1 MDRRHT
7 LGLTRREWNPTVD
20 SNGRCGSAPETRLF
34 QLKEVSP
41 LAREYKIISADSH
54 VNPVPTMYAERL
66 PARFRDRAPRLE
78 QRGSS
83 QVMVFE
89 GQDKRFTLLTSAA
102 GKKFEDYEFVGE
114 NFEDGRKGGWDPHA
128 RIEDMEIDGV
138 DAEVLYGSA
147 LGGGSEL
154 RAEDPEFH
162 YALMQAYNDWTA
174 DFCRAYPD
182 RLVGIAD
189 IPFRDLDLAIA
200 EAKRARDN
208 GMRGVLVPAIPA
220 FDGDPPENKPY
231 TDPWYE
237 PLWSALEDLQ
247 MPIHFHL
254 GARPLTRGMREQQL
268 IAALSCDKSMMS
280 EPITSFI
287 FSGALDRH
295 PGLRIVS
302 VEGEVGWMAFLVPWM
317 DNMYERHRHW
327 TGAHL
332 PELPSFYFQRQVRGS
347 FINDALGVR
356 ERHTIG
362 LDCIMWSSDYP
373 HSDSIWPHSQ
383 EWITENLAGVPAD
396 ERHKIVCG
404 NAVDLYGLA

>member
-1 MDRRHT
+1 MWVRT
-7 LGLTRREWNPTVD
+7 SKTGEREAGTPTP
-20 SNGRCGSAPETRLF
+20 G
-34 QLKEVSP
+34 
-41 LAREYKIISADSH
+41 
-54 VNPVPTMYAERL
+54 
-66 PARFRDRAPRLE
+66 
-78 QRGSS
+78 
-83 QVMVFE
+83 
-89 GQDKRFTLLTSAA
+89 
-102 GKKFEDYEFVGE
+102 
-114 NFEDGRKGGWDPHA
+114 
-128 RIEDMEIDGV
+128 IEDMEIDGV

-162 YALMQAYNDWTA
+162 YALMQAYNGWTA

-208 GMRGVLVPAIPA
+208 GMRGVLIPAIPA

-287 FSGALDRH
+287 FSGRVG
-295 PGLRIVS
+295 PPS
-302 VEGEVGWMAFLVPWM
+302 VGYGSSRWREKLAGWPSLSHGW

-383 EWITENLAGVPAD
+383 EWIAENLAGVPAD